1 MTTLAG
7 ATTGSLAEQAYVAL
21 RDRLIML
28 DIAPGEPLQEGR
40 LSEELGVG
48 RTPLREA
55 MKHLELDHLVV
66 TYPRRGTFAT
76 HVDITAL
83 AAITEVRAA
92 LEPVAVRAAARAT
105 DPAARA
111 LLEGARSRLEALTAG
126 GSGAAGAIGAADE
139 GEAADGGAAA
149 DEASSANPAD
159 GGAADPRAAMR
170 VDIDVHRAIYRAG
183 GNPYLEEGLVRL
195 DNLSTRI
202 WCMATHRLPDLDSH
216 VTELDVLLDAI
227 LAGDG
232 DRAAELISAH
242 VAEFETSIRKV
253 L

>member
-126 GSGAAGAIGAADE
+126 GSGAGASAD
-139 GEAADGGAAA
+139 GGGAADGGSAAGSA
-149 DEASSANPAD
+149 DGDAATSSAD

-183 GNPYLEEGLVRL
+183 GNLYLEEGLVRL